1 MKENQMKHR
10 ITAAAFSAALL
21 APGLIA
27 SPATADET
35 CRPGAQVREMVA
47 DFVASIQDDVQSDRA
62 RAATRLALVE
72 SLRTYRGARADNA
85 QERRELGQ
93 QISALARQ
101 QSNADTR
108 LGGKALSAA
117 ILALTEQRERG
128 GTFNAEERQ
137 ELRGAI
143 AGLKR
148 AIVNRADT
156 AAEGEQLAAAIRDI
170 VQQFPCKPA

>member
-1 MKENQMKHR
+1 MKTR
-10 ITAAAFSAALL
+10 LTAAVFSAALL

-27 SPATADET
+27 SPAAADET
-35 CRPGAQVREMVA
+35 CQPGAQVRQMVA

-72 SLRTYRGARADNA
+72 SLRTFRGSRADTA
-85 QERRELGQ
+85 EERKDLGQ

-101 QSNADTR
+101 QSDAATR
-108 LGGKALSAA
+108 VEGKALATA

-143 AGLKR
+143 ADQKR
-148 AIVNRADT
+148 AIVNRADN
-156 AAEGEQLAAAIRDI
+156 AAEGEELAQAIREI
-170 VQQFPCKPA
+170 VQQFTCKPA